1 MAVLQCVNIWHAICL
16 FHTHAVFAI
25 SILLHV
31 HMRRATGIGF
41 AILFLLLLSASFSF
55 GAHTV
60 TAWPENKNGA
70 VSLTFDDGC
79 QSHISLGVPTLN
91 ARGLKGTFFVTIDG
105 VLDGYSPPW
114 NSWRS
119 AANGG
124 HEIGSHTISHSDLT
138 SLPLSQVDYELAGS
152 RSQID
157 AQITTQKTISLA
169 YPYGDSNASVVSIAR
184 NYYIFARGISCGLNS
199 DPYDFYN
206 LRACSP
212 DVGDDI
218 YAQADAAELQRKLL
232 VVYIHS
238 LDGGTDCWGSWVID
252 MWTTYLDY
260 LKRKNLWI
268 GPVGAAV
275 KYIKERGSSTIS
287 VLSSSSDQIVL
298 SLTDTLDDTIYNQPL
313 TIRSE
318 VPSGWTTVRIQQGGS
333 DIALPSALEGS
344 TRVVYYN
351 AVPDGGFITLKN
363 PLAATPQIASLTPQ
377 FATVGGSAFTLA
389 VNGGNFVSGSKV
401 RWNGSDRVTTFVSAT
416 QLRANILAADVA
428 TAGTV
433 PVTVFNP
440 DGTISNAVTFEVR
453 SPQPFITNISPSW
466 GTAGSPSFALTVDGS
481 NFISG
486 SKVRWKGSDRTTTF
500 VSVTELLASIPAADI
515 ASAGS
520 AGVTVYTPSPGGGTS
535 NTVNFDVYPVLS
547 SVTVSP
553 SAVAGGTSS
562 TGTVTLSGP
571 APLGGA
577 VVSLSSDNTSAATVP
592 ASVTVAAGAASATFT
607 IATVPVSSTTIARI
621 SGLFGGVTRSSNLT
635 VNLPSLSSLSLNPST
650 VQGGNSSTGTVTLS
664 GPAPTGGAVVSL
676 SNSNTSTATVPA
688 SVTVA
693 AGATS
698 ATFAVTTSPVSGST
712 VSDDL
717 GHLQGGQQDIRSD
730 GYTTTSDGKCARGE
744 PLRRRR
750 RYFNNGYGDVERPGA
765 PGWSGGVVVERQ
777 HIGGHGSGER
787 DGGGRRRQR
796 DVHDRNSP
804 RVQCDHREDLR
815 LVRRRH
821 PLLESDRE
829 SSLAV
834 VTVPES
840 VDRSGREQFDG
851 DGDAGGSCAL
861 AVVLWY
867 RCRSDNTSTATVP
880 SSVTVAGGASSATF
894 AVTTSPVSGS
904 TAVTISASYGGV
916 ARTAPLTVAPAA
928 PVVTVLSPSVATAGG
943 PAFTLSV
950 SGSNFVSGAKVRWN
964 GSDRM
969 TTFGSATQLQAS
981 ILTADLAATWE

>member
-1 MAVLQCVNIWHAICL
+1 
-16 FHTHAVFAI
+16 
-25 SILLHV
+25 
-31 HMRRATGIGF
+31 MRKATGIGF
-41 AILFLLLLSASFSF
+41 AVLFLLLLSASISF

-70 VSLTFDDGC
+70 VSLAFDDGC
-79 QSHISLGVPTLN
+79 QSHISLGVPALN

-105 VLDGYSPPW
+105 ILDGYSPPW
-114 NSWRS
+114 NSWKG

-138 SLPLSQVDYELAGS
+138 SLPLSQVEYELAGS
-152 RSQID
+152 RAQID

-169 YPYGDSNASVVSIAR
+169 YPYGDSNASVESVAR
-184 NYYIFARGISCGLNS
+184 NYYISARGVSCGLNN

-206 LRACSP
+206 LKACSP

-218 YAQADAAELQRKLL
+218 YAQADAAEQQRKLL

-238 LDGGTDCWGSWVID
+238 LDGGSDCWGSWVID

-318 VPSGWTTVRIQQGGS
+318 VPSGWTTVRILQGGS
-333 DIALPSALEGS
+333 DVALPSALEGS

-351 AVPDGGFITLKN
+351 AVPDAGFITLRN
-363 PLAATPQIASLTPQ
+363 PLAATPQIATLTPQ
-377 FATVGGSAFTLA
+377 FAAVGGSAFSLT
-389 VNGGNFVSGSKV
+389 VTGGNFVSGSKV

-440 DGTISNAVTFEVR
+440 DGTLSNAVTFEVR

-466 GTAGSPSFALTVDGS
+466 VTVGSPSFGLTVDGS

-515 ASAGS
+515 ATAGS
-520 AGVTVYTPSPGGGTS
+520 AGVTVFTPPPGGGTS

-553 SAVAGGTSS
+553 SAVAGGVSS
-562 TGTVTLSGP
+562 TGTATLSGP

-607 IATVPVSSTTIARI
+607 IATVPVSSATIARI
-621 SGLFGGVTRSSNLT
+621 SGLFGGVTRSTNLT
-635 VNLPSLSSLSLNPST
+635 VNPPSLSSLSLNPST

-664 GPAPTGGAVVSL
+664 GPAPTGGAVVTL
-676 SNSNTSTATVPA
+676 SNSNTTAATVPA

-693 AGATS
+693 AGAT
-698 ATFAVTTSPVSGST
+698 G
-712 VSDDL
+712 
-717 GHLQGGQQDIRSD
+717 
-730 GYTTTSDGKCARGE
+730 
-744 PLRRRR
+744 
-750 RYFNNGYGDVERPGA
+750 
-765 PGWSGGVVVERQ
+765 
-777 HIGGHGSGER
+777 
-787 DGGGRRRQR
+787 
-796 DVHDRNSP
+796 
-804 RVQCDHREDLR
+804 
-815 LVRRRH
+815 
-821 PLLESDRE
+821 
-829 SSLAV
+829 
-834 VTVPES
+834 
-840 VDRSGREQFDG
+840 
-851 DGDAGGSCAL
+851 
-861 AVVLWY
+861 
-867 RCRSDNTSTATVP
+867 
-880 SSVTVAGGASSATF
+880 ATF

-904 TAVTISASYGGV
+904 TAVTITATYKGV
-916 ARTAPLTVAPAA
+916 NRTSVLTVTPPPPTVNALAVSPSSVVGGTSSTGTVTLTGPA
-928 PVVTVLSPSVATAGG
+928 PVGGALVSLSSDNTSAATVPSSVTVAAGASSATFTIATLPVSSATIARISGLFGSVTRSTNLTVNPPSLSSLSLNPSTVQGGNSSSGTVTLSGPAPVGGALVSLSSDNTSAATVPVERDGGGRGQQRDVYGDDESGVRLHGGESLCPLRGDHQDGSPDGHAGGASRDCPEPLRCDCRRSRLHPDRLRKQFRFRFEGAVERVRPGDHLRISHPTAGVHPDG
-943 PAFTLSV
+943 
-950 SGSNFVSGAKVRWN
+950 
-964 GSDRM
+964 
-969 TTFGSATQLQAS
+969 
-981 ILTADLAATWE
+981 